1 MLENRIEE
9 YLASKVIEAGDYE
22 SRHALSEGKLAESV
36 EKLIEQQCRT
46 KHRGWYGVF
55 IQIVT
60 PYLLILLIA
69 FNSIEMG
76 TPTGPLSMLV
86 LLGVLSFPITALFGI
101 QRAVQR
107 QIDDTI
113 LETMFHLWRNNTRGP
128 TRADE

>member
-1 MLENRIEE
+1 MLEKRIEE
-9 YLASKVIEAGDYE
+9 FMASKVIDAGDYE
-22 SRHALSEGKLAESV
+22 TRHALNEGRLAESV
-36 EKLIEQQCRT
+36 EKLIEQKRRT
-46 KHRGWYGVF
+46 KQRGWNGVF

-60 PYLLILLIA
+60 PYTLILFIA
-69 FNSIEMG
+69 LNSTE
-76 TPTGPLSMLV
+76 TGPPTDPLSILV